1 LAVLETCPLTAQ
13 QQPDRLEELLAQRK
27 LETVRYNGAYTL
39 SGGERRR
46 LKSRDH
52 SCWSP
57 RLSSWT
63 NRFPASTR

>member
-1 LAVLETCPLTAQ
+1 VAVLETLPLTAQ
-13 QQPDRLEELLAQRK
+13 QQRDRLEELLAQMK

-46 LKSRDH
+46 WKSRDR

-63 NRFPASTR
+63 SRFPALTR